1 MCNMLQYGR
10 KNRVQPSRGVANSM
24 KFPIVDQQIIRTNK
38 MICFFLGVDEAG
50 TYLTNVHYVWQRG
63 QLNEES

>member
-1 MCNMLQYGR
+1 
-10 KNRVQPSRGVANSM
+10 M

-50 TYLTNVHYVWQRG
+50 TYLTNVHYAWQRG